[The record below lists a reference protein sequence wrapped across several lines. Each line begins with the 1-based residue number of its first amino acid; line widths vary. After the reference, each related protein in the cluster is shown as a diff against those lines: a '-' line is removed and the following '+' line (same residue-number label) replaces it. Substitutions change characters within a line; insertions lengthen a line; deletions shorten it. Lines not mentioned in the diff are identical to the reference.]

1 MRGIALLRQD
11 FIRIAPTLQMRQASS
26 VSQQDIKSAF
36 SYCVEQVR
44 CVAVAERS
52 ALCIN
57 VSEHDIAVFSLQD
70 IRL

>member
-11 FIRIAPTLQMRQASS
+11 FICIASTLQVRHATA
-26 VSQQDIKSAF
+26 VSQQDVKSAF

-44 CVAVAERS
+44 CAAVAKRS
-52 ALCIN
+52 AVCTN
-57 VSEHDIAVFSLQD
+57 ASQNDIAVPSLQD

>member
-1 MRGIALLRQD
+1 
-11 FIRIAPTLQMRQASS
+11 

-44 CVAVAERS
+44 CAAVAERS
-52 ALCIN
+52 AVCIN
-57 VSEHDIAVFSLQD
+57 ASQHDIAVFSLQD